1 MAPSKVRGYLR
12 RMFPEAYHNAGQFIP
27 PEYQG
32 LVLVHVIAPIIGIAI
47 GFAIF
52 GFRWIAARLTHA

>member
-1 MAPSKVRGYLR
+1 
-12 RMFPEAYHNAGQFIP
+12 MFPEAYHNAGQFIP